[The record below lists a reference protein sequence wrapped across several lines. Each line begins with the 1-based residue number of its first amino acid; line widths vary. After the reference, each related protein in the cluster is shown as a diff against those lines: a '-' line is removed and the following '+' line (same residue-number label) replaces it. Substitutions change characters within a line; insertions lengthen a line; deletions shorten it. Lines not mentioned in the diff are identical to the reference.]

1 MVKGFNSLPFYVKHL
16 FLCSLLCMKSN
27 AFPNSSLLLPLSNN
41 NDLVISYIEYK
52 ALSVEI
58 IEESK
63 YGQIKKRWM
72 LHFHEKDKIEYIVL
86 HSEHFSY

>member
-52 ALSVEI
+52 A
-58 IEESK
+58 
-63 YGQIKKRWM
+63 
-72 LHFHEKDKIEYIVL
+72 
-86 HSEHFSY
+86 